1 MIPNL
6 NPWVNRYLRQPI
18 TDSDSGPPVNKA
30 CLRPSAASHGIPALA
45 SGPTIP
51 RASPRWPE
59 EERCPRSRSDGS
71 VQRSSRRSFLVDGSS
86 QTHPTVAG
94 SPCLSIASA
103 APATPGEPGPG
114 AQPLVGVAGADCS
127 ARGPGQR
134 PVGLRA
140 SARARYLCTSSRES
154 VARLPAVVLHYDA
167 HACIAICLELLCTGA
182 HRDGAARAAGDE
194 VRALRR
200 R

>member
-1 MIPNL
+1 MPEISERWFCTKEFTAFLPRG
-6 NPWVNRYLRQPI
+6 WVFANASYGGGIAVPLDRLR
-18 TDSDSGPPVNKA
+18 
-30 CLRPSAASHGIPALA
+30 
-45 SGPTIP
+45 
-51 RASPRWPE
+51 RA
-59 EERCPRSRSDGS
+59 GH
-71 VQRSSRRSFLVDGSS
+71 SRR
-86 QTHPTVAG
+86 AG
-94 SPCLSIASA
+94 SRGSA
-103 APATPGEPGPG
+103 G